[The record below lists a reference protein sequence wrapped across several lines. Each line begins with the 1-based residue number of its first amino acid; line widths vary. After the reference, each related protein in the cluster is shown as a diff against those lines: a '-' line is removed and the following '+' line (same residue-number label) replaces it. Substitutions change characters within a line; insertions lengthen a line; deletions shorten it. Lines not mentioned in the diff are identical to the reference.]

1 MGQQLI
7 ADAQQLPQQR
17 ASLQQVASEIDSA
30 NPGPL
35 NDKLTKI
42 GGVLT

>member
-7 ADAQQLPQQR
+7 SEASTLPQQR
-17 ASLQQVASEIDSA
+17 AALQQVAAEIDQA
-30 NPGPL
+30 NTGPL